1 MERRRAFIEY
11 ASILKEAEEWLDAG
25 YRGSAR
31 EMPVRPPAGREPKDP
46 PVRGVGGGTQA
57 TASPTFGR
65 VTGRIDA
72 PAAVSPAFP
81 RAAGRV
87 DSPGVPGASGE
98 ADYPAAPD
106 GSGGDLPIS
115 PGFSAFSRGEGGEG
129 GGAELRPGS
138 PDAAELSR
146 IASEIRDCR
155 KCNLHLTRENTVPG
169 FGPADCLLMVITP
182 APGDSAAEGDSPLP
196 PFEDEYLGKWLTALE
211 LRPGRD
217 VFITP
222 AVKCRTPGGR
232 PPAPGESAAC
242 AGYLH
247 RQYRAAAPR
256 AVLALGAS
264 ACGSLTGSPADFPA
278 LVGRDWNWGGV
289 PALVLWTPAE
299 VLANPARLR
308 SPVWES
314 LKRLKAAW
322 NALS

>member
-1 MERRRAFIEY
+1 MERRQAFIEY
-11 ASILKEAEEWLDAG
+11 GAILKEVEEWLDGG
-25 YRGSAR
+25 YRGSAQ
-31 EMPVRPPAGREPKDP
+31 EMPVRPPSLRKS
-46 PVRGVGGGTQA
+46 T
-57 TASPTFGR
+57 
-65 VTGRIDA
+65 
-72 PAAVSPAFP
+72 
-81 RAAGRV
+81 
-87 DSPGVPGASGE
+87 DSPGVAAGAAGGSAVGSG
-98 ADYPAAPD
+98 AAGVSPAA
-106 GSGGDLPIS
+106 
-115 PGFSAFSRGEGGEG
+115 FRGAGAG
-129 GGAELRPGS
+129 GGYGRGKAGPPGVGRLVSSDSAELPRI
-138 PDAAELSR
+138 AAE
-146 IASEIRDCR
+146 IRNCR
-155 KCNLHLTRENTVPG
+155 NCNLHLTRENTVPG

-278 LVGRDWNWGGV
+278 LVGREWNWGGV

-322 NALS
+322 NVLS

>member
-1 MERRRAFIEY
+1 MERRRAFTEY

-31 EMPVRPPAGREPKDP
+31 EMPVRLPAGREPKDP
-46 PVRGVGGGTQA
+46 PEKGGRGGTQA

-72 PAAVSPAFP
+72 P
-81 RAAGRV
+81 
-87 DSPGVPGASGE
+87 GVPAASGE
-98 ADYPAAPD
+98 ADYPAAPG
-106 GSGGDLPIS
+106 GSRGDLPIS
-115 PGFSAFSRGEGGEG
+115 PGFSAFARGEG

-155 KCNLHLTRENTVPG
+155 NCNLHLTRENTVPG
-169 FGPADCLLMVITP
+169 FGAADCLLMVITP
-182 APGDSAAEGDSPLP
+182 APGDSASEGDSPLP

>member
-1 MERRRAFIEY
+1 MERRRAFTEY

-31 EMPVRPPAGREPKDP
+31 EMPVRLPAGRESKDP
-46 PVRGVGGGTQA
+46 PVRGEGA
-57 TASPTFGR
+57 PAAAPSAFGR
-65 VTGRIDA
+65 AAGRIDA
-72 PAAVSPAFP
+72 PGGSA
-81 RAAGRV
+81 
-87 DSPGVPGASGE
+87 ASGE
-98 ADYPAAPD
+98 ADYPAAPG
-106 GSGGDLPIS
+106 GSRGGVPVS
-115 PGFSAFSRGEGGEG
+115 PGFSAFTGGERGAG
-129 GGAELRPGS
+129 GGAAPVPGS

-155 KCNLHLTRENTVPG
+155 NCSLNLTRENTVPG
-169 FGPADCLLMVITP
+169 FGPAGCLLMVITP
-182 APGDSAAEGDSPLP
+182 APADSAAEGDSPLP

-256 AVLALGAS
+256 AVLALGAA

-278 LVGRDWNWGGV
+278 LVGREWNWGGV